1 MLKKARQKFP
11 PSLQR
16 MRGGPKACQKIPSR
30 IPYAFKLFRWP
41 MLKKK
46 WLHAVEEGKKKKRKR
61 QTLSPHTTPHGTPT
75 SPKRRN
81 NFFSTA
87 PGAASPRRPFLLTL
101 PHAAAPIFP
110 TELLRTGAVS
120 LSRRPHLPHG
130 ATARRRPQLPPRRPA
145 SSASLTPSAT
155 PSVPST
161 TPPRFVR
168 LSATP
173 RRHGSPAAPPHQ
185 VPPLRRTGR
194 RGSSGHHSAP
204 PQSPYRCVPVFHY
217 RSIDSSC

>member
-16 MRGGPKACQKIPSR
+16 MRGGPKARQKIPSR

-75 SPKRRN
+75 SRKRRN

-110 TELLRTGAVS
+110 TELLRAGAVS

-130 ATARRRPQLPPRRPA
+130 ATARRRPQLPPRRPPRRPPLRRRQPHLCPPPRRPA
-145 SSASLTPSAT
+145 SSASL
-155 PSVPST
+155 
-161 TPPRFVR
+161 
-168 LSATP
+168 LL
-173 RRHGSPAAPPHQ
+173 HAAMA
-185 VPPLRRTGR
+185 PLRLLHTKCR
-194 RGSSGHHSAP
+194 P
-204 PQSPYRCVPVFHY
+204 
-217 RSIDSSC
+217 

>member
-16 MRGGPKACQKIPSR
+16 MRGGPKARQKIPSR

-75 SPKRRN
+75 SRKRRN

-110 TELLRTGAVS
+110 TELPHAAAPNFPHAARLVGLPYAVRNPICALHHAAPLRPPLCYST
-120 LSRRPHLPHG
+120 PPWLPCG
-130 ATARRRPQLPPRRPA
+130 
-145 SSASLTPSAT
+145 SSTPSAALET
-155 PSVPST
+155 D
-161 TPPRFVR
+161 R
-168 LSATP
+168 TP
-173 RRHGSPAAPPHQ
+173 RLLGT
-185 VPPLRRTGR
+185 PL
-194 RGSSGHHSAP
+194 GSST
-204 PQSPYRCVPVFHY
+204 V
-217 RSIDSSC
+217 SIQVCSCLPL